1 MAELHVEPKKKT
13 NILPWILLALGLAA
27 LIWFL
32 TRDKGDETAAAT
44 TTDTTAT
51 TPTTNTS
58 TSNNAARAD
67 WSGIDFNAPAA
78 NYEEITDRN
87 INVRG
92 NENYGIYGVGE
103 NILFD
108 EGKATLRSDAEANLK
123 QIVGSIGKRYNG
135 GEVRVYGFTDAQGS
149 ASANKD
155 LAQQRA
161 EAVRTWLQSNGIGA
175 DKISVNAVGESQPVA
190 NNSTEE
196 GRQQNRRVEI
206 VARGAANGQNTQQ

>member
-1 MAELHVEPKKKT
+1 
-13 NILPWILLALGLAA
+13 
-27 LIWFL
+27 
-32 TRDKGDETAAAT
+32 AAAT
-44 TTDTTAT
+44 TTDTTNT

-78 NYEEITDRN
+78 NYEEVTDRN

-108 EGKATLRSDAEANLK
+108 EGKATIKSDAEANLK

-175 DKISVNAVGESQPVA
+175 DKISVNAVGESQPVST
-190 NNSTEE
+190 NSTEE

-206 VARGAANGQNTQQ
+206 VARGAANGKNTQQLALLFQHINQKLWRSRIKTAGFKD